1 MILECFVSVRSC
13 KGLLKR
19 RSIVSGSLYQLNAGY
34 YFVSSDILIGLNVI
48 QPILV
53 RSEFSLSHHALVFF
67 QFHFIAPYKL
77 DTMMKLC
84 RIVARDLIKQS
95 ILTEILHFETRIVF
109 KPQTSVDPKHQEFFG
124 IYTHYFCIKF
134 LLKEFL

>member
-1 MILECFVSVRSC
+1 MILVCFVSVRSC

-77 DTMMKLC
+77 DTMKLC
-84 RIVARDLIKQS
+84 RIVVRLCSQRSYKAINFDRN
-95 ILTEILHFETRIVF
+95 TAF
-109 KPQTSVDPKHQEFFG
+109 
-124 IYTHYFCIKF
+124 
-134 LLKEFL
+134 